1 MVAVQE
7 YIELDY
13 SFEST
18 TNIDLE
24 FPFLEAAEGF
34 DGPFSNPTNYFHTLE
49 KLHPKAAFI
58 PSLENT
64 VFETPYHTLCGLII
78 FGNLQ
83 INHFPNKT

>member
-34 DGPFSNPTNYFHTLE
+34 DGPFSNPTNYFQN
-49 KLHPKAAFI
+49 FI
-58 PSLENT
+58 PKQHLFQAWRILYSKP
-64 VFETPYHTLCGLII
+64 PYHTLCGLII